1 MKKASYLEI
10 AAIRKLLRGR
20 ERLCPELLEPSDV
33 LLCACE
39 QGFLVLQIGR
49 ERLEPGVWCA

>member
-1 MKKASYLEI
+1 MKEASYLEI

-39 QGFLVLQIGR
+39 QGCLVL
-49 ERLEPGVWCA
+49 